1 MKTSVHNHLPFVLAL
16 VAVLWCVWIGVRIW
30 TTPLVWEG
38 VVTQVT
44 EDGVQQPP
52 TTVREVKSFRDV
64 SHLSYFPLAVP
75 VILAAWAALVARL
88 RAPAFLTG
96 IVLLFQGYVFIAG
109 FSIGSAYHGAAALLA
124 VAVLADI
131 ALSRWDARHPAETLT
146 PT

>member
-1 MKTSVHNHLPFVLAL
+1 MKTSVHYDLPFVLAL

-30 TTPLVWEG
+30 TTPLAWEG
-38 VVTQVT
+38 VVMQQTDENSVR
-44 EDGVQQPP
+44 QPP
-52 TTVREVKSFRDV
+52 TTIREVRHFRDS

-109 FSIGSAYHGAAALLA
+109 FSIGGAYHGAAALLGIA
-124 VAVLADI
+124 ALVDI
-131 ALSRWDARHPAETLT
+131 ALSRWEARRLAEA
-146 PT
+146 